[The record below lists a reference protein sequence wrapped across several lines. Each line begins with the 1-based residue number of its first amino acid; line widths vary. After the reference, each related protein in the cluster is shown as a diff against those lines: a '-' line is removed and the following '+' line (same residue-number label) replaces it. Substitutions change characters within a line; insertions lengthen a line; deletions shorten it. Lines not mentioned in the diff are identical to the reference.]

1 MPTIR
6 LEFHRL
12 RAGTETAT
20 RRDVGSTVFQVFEG
34 AGAVVMNGQT
44 HPLEK
49 GDMFVIPSWI
59 PWSLQ
64 AQTQFDLFRFSDA
77 PIMEKLNFM
86 RTQIDQG

>member
-1 MPTIR
+1 
-6 LEFHRL
+6 
-12 RAGTETAT
+12 
-20 RRDVGSTVFQVFEG
+20 
-34 AGAVVMNGQT
+34 MNGEA

-64 AQTQFDLFRFSDA
+64 AETQFDLFRFSDA

-86 RTQIDQG
+86 RSDVEQP